1 MISCERAFYLK
12 NSYPSKNIAAMKLAT
27 LVAAALLAVNTILYA
42 SDPVKI
48 GDKYYY
54 EDAAGNLILAPE
66 GSVREAPKRRPMRS
80 GKYGMPHPYSWHSDI
95 GAAPSQKTTRS
106 EKTESS
112 GKTSTSDALREKIAA
127 ARELAENPKAGC
139 AKKNIK
145 EKEELEYYSCKIV
158 EIKGGNRRL
167 LGNAE
172 FSMPAQADVPE
183 NIVLAECGETRIVAE
198 ISKRQN

>member
-1 MISCERAFYLK
+1 MRTPPEISFWLPKEVSAKLLSAGLCVPENTECRILTHGIQIQARRLPRKLRA
-12 NSYPSKNIAAMKLAT
+12 P
-27 LVAAALLAVNTILYA
+27 
-42 SDPVKI
+42 
-48 GDKYYY
+48 
-54 EDAAGNLILAPE
+54 
-66 GSVREAPKRRPMRS
+66 
-80 GKYGMPHPYSWHSDI
+80 
-95 GAAPSQKTTRS
+95 
-106 EKTESS
+106 
-112 GKTSTSDALREKIAA
+112 KTSTSDALKEKIAA

>member
-12 NSYPSKNIAAMKLAT
+12 KNHLFKNIAAMKFAT
-27 LVAAALLAVNTILYA
+27 FAAAALFAAGILLYA

-66 GSVREAPKRRPMRS
+66 GSVREAPKRRPLRS
-80 GKYGMPHPYSWHSDI
+80 GKYGMPHPYSWHAQT
-95 GAAPSQKTTRS
+95 GEAPSPKTRRS

-112 GKTSTSDALREKIAA
+112 GETSAPDALKEKIVA

-139 AKKNIK
+139 AKENIK

-198 ISKRQN
+198 ISKLQN